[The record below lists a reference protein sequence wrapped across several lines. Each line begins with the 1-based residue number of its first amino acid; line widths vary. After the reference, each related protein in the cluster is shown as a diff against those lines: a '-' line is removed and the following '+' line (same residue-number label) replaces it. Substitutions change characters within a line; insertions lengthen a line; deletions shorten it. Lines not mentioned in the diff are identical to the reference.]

1 MTLATTCYIAS
12 LTLERINHRTL
23 RNESGRIL
31 KEAENRATFIITNKG
46 RDVAE
51 LHTVSNDPLV
61 GHKYTPANPNFSFT
75 SITPVKLKPS
85 ESGSETL
92 QYLRGE

>member
-1 MTLATTCYIAS
+1 MRV
-12 LTLERINHRTL
+12 ERINHRTL

-31 KEAENRATFIITNKG
+31 NEAENGATFIITNNG

-51 LHTVSNDPLV
+51 LHAVTNDPLA
-61 GHKYTPANPNFSFT
+61 GHKYTPANPKFSFA
-75 SITPVKLKPS
+75 SIAPKEPMAGET
-85 ESGSETL
+85 GSETL

>member
-1 MTLATTCYIAS
+1 MTV
-12 LTLERINHRTL
+12 ERVNHRTL

-31 KEAENRATFIITNKG
+31 HEAENGATFIITNNG

-51 LHTVSNDPLV
+51 LHALSNDPLA
-61 GHKYTPANPNFSFT
+61 GHKYTPANPNFSFA
-75 SITPVKLKPS
+75 SITPQEPMFV
-85 ESGSETL
+85 ETGSETL